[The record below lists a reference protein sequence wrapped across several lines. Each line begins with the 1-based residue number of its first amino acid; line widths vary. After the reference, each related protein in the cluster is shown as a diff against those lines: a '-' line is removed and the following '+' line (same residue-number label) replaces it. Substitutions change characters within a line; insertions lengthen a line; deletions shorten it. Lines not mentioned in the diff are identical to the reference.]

1 MNPLQIAILL
11 FILMEFLNV
20 MTLYFNPNSKIG
32 NGIGVFNGYEKSK
45 NDEEVHTLVRYL
57 INWVAGTK
65 LIFIALLVVIL
76 TTAPENTQLLAV
88 IALIASILSFYWR
101 LYPTIKQLDS
111 KGQITPQGYAK
122 TLNYMIA
129 GILAVFAIALVAYL
143 VF

>member
-11 FILMEFLNV
+11 FILIEFLNV
-20 MTLYFNPNSKIG
+20 MTLYFNPSSKIG

-45 NDEEVHTLVRYL
+45 KDEEVHTLVRYL

-111 KGQITPQGYAK
+111 KGQITPAGYAK